1 MTNQPIMKKMNK
13 IDVAGHFLR
22 WAIELRQFN
31 IEYQPQVAIKAQV
44 LANFIAEFT
53 YTEDEEEPL
62 KRKRTVQIDRSA
74 TKKARGE
81 GVIFISSVG
90 ETLKYAV
97 RLQFPVPNNE
107 VK

>member
-1 MTNQPIMKKMNK
+1 MTNQPITKKMNK
-13 IDVAGHFLR
+13 IDVAGHFLQ
-22 WAIELRQFN
+22 WAIELGQFN
-31 IEYQPQVAIKAQV
+31 IKYQPQVAIKAQGLV
-44 LANFIAEFT
+44 DFIAEFT

-62 KRKRTVQIDRSA
+62 KRKRTVQTDRST

-81 GVIFISSVG
+81 GMIFISPVG

>member
-1 MTNQPIMKKMNK
+1 MTNQPITKKMNK
-13 IDVAGHFLR
+13 IDVAGHFLQ
-22 WAIELRQFN
+22 WAIELGQFN
-31 IEYQPQVAIKAQV
+31 IEYQPQVAIKAQGLV
-44 LANFIAEFT
+44 DFIAEFT

-62 KRKRTVQIDRSA
+62 KRKRTVQTDRST

-81 GVIFISSVG
+81 GVIFISPVG

-97 RLQFPVPNNE
+97 RLQFPVPNNK

>member
-1 MTNQPIMKKMNK
+1 M
-13 IDVAGHFLR
+13 
-22 WAIELRQFN
+22 
-31 IEYQPQVAIKAQV
+31 
-44 LANFIAEFT
+44 
-53 YTEDEEEPL
+53 
-62 KRKRTVQIDRSA
+62 VQTDRST

-81 GVIFISSVG
+81 GVIFISLVG